1 MLKRILGRFRREP
14 GLHKA
19 TVRID
24 FYPQDQVTPHIF
36 WHRSQDPESDTIPLV
51 VFAYARVLFELSEMN
66 EVRVARELMV
76 FLDRVCQRVL
86 SDEGPPRRPRLPLGQ
101 LHLVNDQALPALR
114 TYALEFYELPGDG
127 YRVDYRG
134 SLGKEGYYLPG
145 GFLALL
151 QSCLDHLGDQ
161 ALRQLAHRL
170 LRLHGYYR
178 RRRDFWDGGALTSGP
193 AYAMGAE
200 EMQPEKSLPEA

>member
-1 MLKRILGRFRREP
+1 MIKRILGRFRREP

-51 VFAYARVLFELSEMN
+51 IFGYARILFELSEMN

-101 LHLVNDQALPALR
+101 LRLVNDQALPALR
-114 TYALEFYELPGDG
+114 TYELEFYELPA
-127 YRVDYRG
+127 RRLPRG
-134 SLGKEGYYLPG
+134 ISGQPG
-145 GFLALL
+145 ERGVLLA
-151 QSCLDHLGDQ
+151 
-161 ALRQLAHRL
+161 RRL
-170 LRLHGYYR
+170 
-178 RRRDFWDGGALTSGP
+178 SGP
-193 AYAMGAE
+193 AAILPGPPGGPVPPGNWPADWSVSTTTTASAETSGMGGR
-200 EMQPEKSLPEA
+200 